1 MSKPFAGKV
10 AIVTGAGSGIGLAT
24 AKAFAEAGARV
35 VIAEVNDTAGEEA
48 AREIHAAHGKCIFVH
63 TDVSNA
69 KSVSTLVARTVSA
82 YGQIDFAINNA
93 GIDPELVPEA
103 TWDEQ
108 MFDRIVAI
116 NLKGVFLCMKYQL
129 AQMTKQGSGVIVNVA
144 SIAGLSAVANKPS
157 YTASKHGV
165 VGMTK
170 AAALQYARQGIRI
183 NSLCPGGVDT
193 PIAMD
198 NHGGN
203 PLAVASMNNAHPIG
217 RIADPS
223 EIAAGAL
230 FLCSDAASFMIG
242 QSLVLDGGLTAG

>member
-1 MSKPFAGKV
+1 VLSKPFAGKV

-170 AAALQYARQGIRI
+170 AAALQYALPRR
-183 NSLCPGGVDT
+183 
-193 PIAMD
+193 
-198 NHGGN
+198 
-203 PLAVASMNNAHPIG
+203 
-217 RIADPS
+217 RRYADRN
-223 EIAAGAL
+223 G
-230 FLCSDAASFMIG
+230 
-242 QSLVLDGGLTAG
+242 